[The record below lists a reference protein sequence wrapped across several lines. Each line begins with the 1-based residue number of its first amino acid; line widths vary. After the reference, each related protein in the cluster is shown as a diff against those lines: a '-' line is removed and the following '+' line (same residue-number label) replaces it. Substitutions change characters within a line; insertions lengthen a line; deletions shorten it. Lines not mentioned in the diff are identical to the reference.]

1 MLLSLDV
8 SKARALILGE
18 LERSGTGE
26 SLRPQLAAFAESHGV
41 PV

>member
-1 MLLSLDV
+1 MLLGLDAG
-8 SKARALILGE
+8 KARDILLAE
-18 LERSGTGE
+18 LERSGSGQ